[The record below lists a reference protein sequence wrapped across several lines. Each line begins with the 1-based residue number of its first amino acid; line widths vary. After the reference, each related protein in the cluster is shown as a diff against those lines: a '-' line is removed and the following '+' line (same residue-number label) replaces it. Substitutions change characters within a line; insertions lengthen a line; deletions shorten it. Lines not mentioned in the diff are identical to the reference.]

1 MSFQQNYDIAVI
13 GAGIIGLATAMR
25 LAQEYPRYKIIVLE
39 KDGEVAQHQ
48 TGHNSGVIHA
58 GIYYAPGSQKA
69 NFCSTG
75 GRELRQF
82 CDERGIEYEMCGKVI
97 VAINDEEVPR
107 LQDLLERGTA
117 NGAEGL
123 GDGGA

>member
-1 MSFQQNYDIAVI
+1 MSFQNYDIAVI

-39 KDGEVAQHQ
+39 KDSEVAQHQ

-75 GRELRQF
+75 GKAAATVLR
-82 CDERGIEYEMCGKVI
+82 R
-97 VAINDEEVPR
+97 AR
-107 LQDLLERGTA
+107 H
-117 NGAEGL
+117 
-123 GDGGA
+123 